1 MTFNIISKFY
11 FSLRD
16 TLTQLIKMHVFH
28 LFVLFSEFCFLLN
41 VYKRGLVKKP
51 QAHVI
56 LRLLRFF
63 FLGWGSSGGGGG
75 PPAGAGPPAPML
87 QRRLRMFTLARAS
100 ANKPGQKGSSTPAA
114 LTRADLT
121 L

>member
-1 MTFNIISKFY
+1 
-11 FSLRD
+11 
-16 TLTQLIKMHVFH
+16 MHVFH
-28 LFVLFSEFCFLLN
+28 LFVLFSEFSFLLN
-41 VYKRGLVKKP
+41 VYERGLVKTL
-51 QAHVI
+51 QAHLI
-56 LRLLRFF
+56 PDSSDSS
-63 FLGWGSSGGGGG
+63 FLAGGGSGGGGG
-75 PPAGAGPPAPML
+75 PPAGAGPPAPTL